1 MKVAVLGASPK
12 PERYSNKAVRMLRQH
27 GHEVIPVNPAHAQIE
42 GLKTVASLDDL
53 ACADSARAD
62 SARVDS
68 ARADSRGSHDIHTV
82 TVYVGPGQI
91 GPLIDSIIRL
101 RPKRVIINPG
111 AESDELS
118 TRLKE
123 AGIPALEA
131 CTLVMLSTG
140 QF

>member
-53 ACADSARAD
+53 ARADSARAD
-62 SARVDS
+62 SQGAY
-68 ARADSRGSHDIHTV
+68 DIHTV

-91 GPLIDSIIRL
+91 GPLIGGIIRL

-118 TRLKE
+118 ARLKE